1 MTPQGGTVTADKL
14 DEMLADPW
22 DEANPLG
29 YSALIAADERGEL
42 PADAGRLLDDYGLAA
57 EFVPADRGGRFTSAQ
72 ELIAV
77 LRTVWRR
84 DARLG
89 IAYGHPQAQGSPL
102 GHARDTR
109 DTSDTRDRL
118 RLSGLRGLEISGA
131 EPAFR
136 AAFLPSLL
144 VGPFDTAL
152 RTGLANSFGRRLYG
166 ATAADLPFV
175 RSATARAFAD
185 LLVLDALA
193 PEAPGAA
200 QLAYRVLHEA
210 FSGIREILG
219 ARALLRTGPTAIFQK
234 TARDIAAVISVQPRP
249 GPDRAV
255 RATVTGL
262 LRPAAADALA
272 EPELLAVRDRLGRRL
287 GEAPRLTPADRAAVE
302 RHLFDTAAARY
313 HDRRLFDPT
322 ARRIP
327 G

>member
-1 MTPQGGTVTADKL
+1 MTADKL
-14 DEMLADPW
+14 DEMLGDPW

-29 YSALIAADERGEL
+29 YPALIAADERGEL
-42 PADAGRLLDDYGLAA
+42 PPAAGELLDGYDLAA
-57 EFVPADRGGRFTSAQ
+57 EFVPADQGGRFTSTP

-89 IAYGHPQAQGSPL
+89 TAYGHPHAPGSQL
-102 GHARDTR
+102 GHTGN
-109 DTSDTRDRL
+109 RL

-152 RTGLANSFGRRLYG
+152 RTALANSFGRKLYG
-166 ATAADLPFV
+166 ASVADLPFV

-185 LLVLDALA
+185 LLALDALA
-193 PEAPGAA
+193 PEAPGAT
-200 QLAYRVLHEA
+200 QLAYRVLLEA
-210 FSGIREILG
+210 LSGIREILG

-234 TARDIAAVISVQPRP
+234 TARDVAAVISVQARP
-249 GPDRAV
+249 DPEHTTRPKSTD
-255 RATVTGL
+255 L
-262 LRPAAADALA
+262 LRPTAADSLT
-272 EPELLAVRDRLGRRL
+272 EPELLAVRDRLTRRL
-287 GEAPRLTPADRAAVE
+287 GEAPLLTAADRADVE
-302 RHLFDTAAARY
+302 RHLFDIAAARY